1 MQILDAQD
9 LISDP
14 HDHPEFVVFTS
25 EGMARVKAV
34 ADKVGWV
41 LASFSDDSR
50 LTMPA
55 QIDHIVVVA
64 PSLFT
69 GAALVEQS
77 LGVPPGPGRKH
88 PHMGTHNLLLSL
100 GPSVYLEVVAIDPDA
115 PPVAR
120 PRWFGLDDV
129 PAQFA
134 ARLAAWVA
142 NTDDIHTHTSPDFGV
157 VEQMEREG
165 LTWQMTSTA
174 DGNPPL
180 SGAAPLLIQRATNFH
195 PASRLPD
202 VGLRLRCIHIQHPR
216 PGDVAKVLTYMA
228 LADAPHVVLTEG
240 AVCKLAAEIETPAG
254 VRWLGEQKHS

>member
-1 MQILDAQD
+1 
-9 LISDP
+9 
-14 HDHPEFVVFTS
+14 
-25 EGMARVKAV
+25 
-34 ADKVGWV
+34 
-41 LASFSDDSR
+41 
-50 LTMPA
+50 MPSHL
-55 QIDHIVVVA
+55 DHIVVVA
-64 PSLFT
+64 PSLAS

-77 LGVPPGPGRKH
+77 LGLSPGPGRKH

-120 PRWFGLDDV
+120 PRWFGLDDL
-129 PAQFA
+129 PAQSA

-142 NTDDIHTHTSPDFGV
+142 NTDDIQAHTSPALGV

-174 DGNPPL
+174 DGHPPL

-202 VGLRLRCIHIQHPR
+202 VGLRLCCLRIQHPR
-216 PGDVAKVLTYMA
+216 PDDVVAVLSHMA
-228 LADAPHVVLTEG
+228 LAETPRVVLTEG
-240 AVCKLAAEIETPAG
+240 AVCALAAEVETPAG
-254 VRWLGEQKHS
+254 VRWLGEFAA

>member
-1 MQILDAQD
+1 
-9 LISDP
+9 
-14 HDHPEFVVFTS
+14 
-25 EGMARVKAV
+25 
-34 ADKVGWV
+34 
-41 LASFSDDSR
+41 
-50 LTMPA
+50 MPSHL
-55 QIDHIVVVA
+55 DHIVVVA
-64 PSLFT
+64 PSLAS

-120 PRWFGLDDV
+120 PRWFGLDHV
-129 PAQFA
+129 PPQSA

-142 NTDDIHTHTSPDFGV
+142 NTEDIHAHTSPPLGV

-174 DGNPPL
+174 EGQPPL
-180 SGAAPLLIQRATNFH
+180 SGAAPLLIQRATHFH

-202 VGLRLRCIHIQHPR
+202 VGLRLRCLRIQHPR
-216 PGDVAKVLTYMA
+216 PDDVAQVLAHMA
-228 LADAPHVVLTEG
+228 LADKPEVVLSAG
-240 AVCKLAAEIETPAG
+240 ASCVLAAGIETPQG
-254 VRWLGEQKHS
+254 IRWLR

>member
-1 MQILDAQD
+1 MASHLD
-9 LISDP
+9 
-14 HDHPEFVVFTS
+14 HV
-25 EGMARVKAV
+25 
-34 ADKVGWV
+34 
-41 LASFSDDSR
+41 
-50 LTMPA
+50 
-55 QIDHIVVVA
+55 VVVA
-64 PSLFT
+64 PSLST
-69 GAALVEQS
+69 GAAFVEQS

-129 PAQFA
+129 PAQSA

-142 NTDDIHTHTSPDFGV
+142 NTDDIYVHASPALGT

-174 DGNPPL
+174 NGHPPL

-195 PASRLPD
+195 PADRLAD
-202 VGLRLRCIHIQHPR
+202 AGLRLRCLHIQHPR
-216 PGDVAKVLTYMA
+216 PAYVAKVLVHMM
-228 LADAPHVVLTEG
+228 LADAPRVVLTKG
-240 AVCKLAAEIETPAG
+240 AVCALAAEIETPQG
-254 VRWLGEQKHS
+254 VRWLGKQSHG